1 MTCDVVPIQV
11 SHLLLGR
18 PYQFDMQVI
27 FNGYSNKY
35 SFVLTDWKVTL
46 VPLTPKQVYEDQVQL
61 KKKSMSWNAK
71 RKRERKRAER
81 GRKAMSYKEAV
92 LCSVHKEKLECK
104 LIC

>member
-1 MTCDVVPIQV
+1 MVPIQV

-61 KKKSMSWNAK
+61 QKKSMSWNSK
-71 RKRERKRAER
+71 RKRERER
-81 GRKAMSYKEAV
+81 ELKGE
-92 LCSVHKEKLECK
+92 EKP
-104 LIC
+104 